1 MKKESNTTT
10 PSGPR
15 KVEGPGS
22 KGHSSAPFS
31 LSELKAKAAAAVP
44 AKPPEENSGLID
56 LKALMAQA
64 EEAERAE
71 QEKMAGQPRSLQ
83 VNSLDIYPFGAPAEA
98 TPPPAVAPVQGAEA
112 AQGTLPRRRS
122 RWPGVVAGAVI
133 GFAAIAFAAVNTG
146 IASNQAPGT
155 AQAALTPEAIHR
167 AVPPLETPGGAVQS
181 PVAAPAPAP
190 INAPTPEPAVSE
202 PRPAKVAPHIAKAPV
217 INRTPEEPKEPQ
229 KVPEKRPAASDSCN
243 GDLMCAM
250 QRAVKK

>member
-1 MKKESNTTT
+1 MKKDSNTTT

-22 KGHSSAPFS
+22 KGNNSALFS

-56 LKALMAQA
+56 LKAMMAQG
-64 EEAERAE
+64 EEAQRAAE
-71 QEKMAGQPRSLQ
+71 PRSLQ
-83 VNSLDIYPFGAPAEA
+83 VSSLDIYPFGSPAEA
-98 TPPPAVAPVQGAEA
+98 TRPPAVAVAPVQGAGA
-112 AQGTLPRRRS
+112 AQGTSHRRRS
-122 RWPGVVAGAVI
+122 GWPGVVAGAVI
-133 GFAAIAFAAVNTG
+133 GFAAIAFAAVNIG
-146 IASNQAPGT
+146 VGSNEASGT

-167 AVPPLETPGGAVQS
+167 AVPPLEAPGGGVRS
-181 PVAAPAPAP
+181 PGTSAAPAAP

-202 PRPAKVAPHIAKAPV
+202 PRQANVAPHITKAPV
-217 INRTPEEPKEPQ
+217 INRTQEEPKEPQ
-229 KVPEKRPAASDSCN
+229 KVPEKRPAANDSCN